1 MVNNNILVI
10 GGGVGPEAGTLF
22 HQKIIKMTDNG
33 NDGDQGHVHV
43 LHTSFS
49 PFIADRTKFIKS
61 GSGVNPGT
69 AMAIGIKLATQ
80 NFEVFGGNLIVGV
93 PCNTFHAPAVYGA
106 FINHLPTTAYV
117 PINMIDLTVEYFKSK
132 LKENETIILLSTE
145 GTKKSG
151 VYSSKFLDNHIEIVE
166 CGEESMAQVMAG
178 IYDNQK
184 GIKSGGADYD
194 WAVDHFEAA
203 ISMTCNKLELD
214 PLRCHVIMGC
224 TEIPLAYEKCSP
236 ERSNNLIISKDR
248 YVDPMDIL
256 AANMIVAGGYNITS
270 SNIHLINFSNQ
281 SNAKKRRLTSN
292 L

>member
-33 NDGDQGHVHV
+33 NDGDQGHANV

-69 AMAIGIKLATQ
+69 AMALGIKLATQ

-106 FINHLPTTAYV
+106 FINHLPNTAYV

-151 VYSSKFLDNHIEIVE
+151 VYSSQFRQNEINIVE
-166 CGEESMAQVMAG
+166 CDKESMKQVTDG
-178 IYDNQK
+178 IYDRQK
-184 GIKSGGADYD
+184 GIKFGGDDYD
-194 WAVDHFEAA
+194 WAVDCFETA
-203 ISMTCNKLELD
+203 IHTTCNKLGLD
-214 PLRCHVIMGC
+214 PLKCYVIMGC

-236 ERSNNLIISKDR
+236 KKSKSLIISKDR

-256 AANMIVAGGYNITS
+256 AANMIVAGGYKITS
-270 SNIHLINFSNQ
+270 SNIHLINFSDQ
-281 SNAKKRRLTSN
+281 SNAKKRRLASK